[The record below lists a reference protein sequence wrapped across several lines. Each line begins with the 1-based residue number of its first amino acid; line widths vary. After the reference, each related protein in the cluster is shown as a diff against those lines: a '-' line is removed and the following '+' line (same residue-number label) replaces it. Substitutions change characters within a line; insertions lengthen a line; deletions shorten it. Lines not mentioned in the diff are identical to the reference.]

1 MIASHRVDSLNALRT
16 AAESRTPV
24 SIGPRRTA
32 SPHEFYRYPA
42 RFPPTL
48 ARAAIQAFTN
58 EGDLVLDPFVGGGT
72 TLVESRLLGR
82 PAIGSDINRLATFV
96 SRVKTRVYTASALP
110 QIQRWITAATTF
122 SSRHVMWPTDMETL
136 PYFANFDSEHLTPIR
151 AALLSAL
158 SHLDVIDDVA
168 ARNLARCIL
177 LRSSQWALDM
187 RQDVPDVAAFLAVL
201 EGDAATTIA
210 AAKAASRHYRAA
222 DRQVAP
228 TAPRRT
234 LVLDIGL
241 PGLARNKTIANYPR
255 PALILTSPPYPGV
268 YVNYHRWKVQG
279 RRETPLPYFVVGQHD
294 GNGLAYYTMSA
305 RSDRT
310 LDTYFAKLRL
320 AFLDLSLLCDDKTW
334 VVQVVGFNNPHDQL
348 RRYLSVMHECGFIEV
363 TFPQTATAEDG
374 RLWRDVPGRRWWA
387 RAGDRS
393 DAVPHTAR
401 EVLLF
406 HRRQ

>member
-1 MIASHRVDSLNALRT
+1 MISGLRIESLNALRA
-16 AAESRTPV
+16 AAESRSPV

-42 RFPPTL
+42 RFPPAL
-48 ARAAIQAFTN
+48 ARAAIETFTN
-58 EGDLVLDPFVGGGT
+58 EGQLVLDPFVGGGT

-82 PAIGSDINRLATFV
+82 PAVGSDINRLATFV
-96 SRVKTRVYTASALP
+96 SRVKTRVYTAAALR
-110 QIQRWITAATTF
+110 QIERWITAATTA
-122 SSRHVMWPTDMETL
+122 SSQQVMWPTDPETV
-136 PYFANFDSEHLTPIR
+136 PYFANFNADHLAPIR
-151 AALLSAL
+151 GALINAL

-168 ARNLARCIL
+168 ARSLARCIL

-187 RQDVPDVAAFLAVL
+187 RQDLPDVAAFLAVL
-201 EGDAATTIA
+201 EGDAGTTIA
-210 AAKAASRHYRAA
+210 AAQAASRHYRAA
-222 DRQVAP
+222 DRQVAQ

-234 LVLDIGL
+234 LVLDTGL

-268 YVNYHRWKVQG
+268 YVNYHRWKIQG
-279 RRETPLPYFVVGQHD
+279 RRETPLPYFLVGEHD

-320 AFLDLSLLCDDKTW
+320 SFLDLAMLCDDTTW
-334 VVQVVGFNNPHDQL
+334 VVQVVGFNNPHEQL

-363 TFPQTATAEDG
+363 TFPQTATADDG

-393 DAVPHTAR
+393 DTVQHTAR

-406 HRRQ
+406 HRRR